1 MSMRGFLLTIVLLFA
16 PLGAMAQDLAT
27 LVADTITV
35 DPAGRVTAT
44 GNVEVFYQGRRL
56 QAQSVSYTRNGD
68 QLTFQGPILVTNTDG
83 SVFTAD
89 AAQLDRDLRNGVL
102 TSARLVLDQQ
112 LQIAASEIARVG
124 NRYTR
129 LDRAVASACQVC
141 ASNPTPLWEIRAS
154 RVIHDAQ
161 GQQLYFEDA
170 QVRVAGVPVFYVP
183 RLRLPDPSLSRATGV
198 MIPRFSQSSE
208 LGTGVKLPYFIA
220 LGDHADV
227 TLTPYYSSVTRTV
240 EYQYRHLF
248 RRGEIKATGAI
259 SDDTLEGGRGYF
271 FGNARYQLPRGFVV
285 EGQLEFVSDPGYL
298 FTYDYSDKDRLTN
311 ELAFTRVRRK
321 DEFRAGIT
329 EYRTLRDSEIP
340 IRDTLPDRFLEVSYR
355 RDIPQLSFGGRT
367 DLSLDATSV
376 IRPSAVNIDGRDVSR
391 IGAALDWQRTWVR
404 PEGLVITTE
413 IGARLDTYN
422 IGQDSTFATTLTR
435 FVPRAATELRWP
447 FSRRTQDGG
456 TEVFEPVLRIDVSD
470 TGGDQVPLEDSTV
483 VEFDEANLFAASR
496 YPGNDGVEDGTRIA
510 AGVTWRRSDPRGW
523 QTDLAVGRVANL
535 DGDLGFAVG
544 TGLAGDRSEWL
555 VAARLGV
562 GDELSLVSR
571 MLFDENVK
579 FTLTETRIDWQA
591 DRFALASSYIFAL
604 PEPAEGRL
612 DRLSEWSFDGS
623 YDVND
628 SWTAKTNWRYDF
640 EADKATRAG
649 IGLGYRNE
657 CVDVELSLSRRFA
670 TSTSIDPTT
679 DFGFRVSLNGVGGK
693 TGPTRNKCRG

>member
-1 MSMRGFLLTIVLLFA
+1 MSMRGFLLSLMLVIA
-16 PLGAMAQDLAT
+16 PLAALAQELAT

-35 DPAGRVTAT
+35 DPAGRVTAS
-44 GNVEVFYQGRRL
+44 GNVEVFYLGRRL
-56 QAQSVSYTRNGD
+56 QAQSVTYTRDGD
-68 QLTFQGPILVTNTDG
+68 QLTFQGPILVTDTDG

-161 GQQLYFEDA
+161 EQQLYFEDA

-198 MIPRFSQSSE
+198 LIPRFAQSTE

-248 RRGEIKATGAI
+248 RRGDIQVEGAI

-321 DEFRAGIT
+321 DAFRAGVT
-329 EYRTLRDSEIP
+329 EYRTLRESEIP

-355 RDIPQLSFGGRT
+355 RDIPQLAFGGRT

-376 IRPSAVNIDGRDVSR
+376 IRPSSVDVDGRDVSR
-391 IGAALDWQRTWVR
+391 IGASLDWQRTWVR
-404 PEGLVITTE
+404 PEGLVATTE
-413 IGARLDTYN
+413 LGVQLDAYN
-422 IGQDSTFATTLTR
+422 IGQDSTFRTNLTR
-435 FVPRAATELRWP
+435 FVPRAAAELRWP

-456 TEVFEPVLRIDVSD
+456 NEVIEPVLRVDISD
-470 TGGDQVPLEDSTV
+470 TGGDDVPLEDSTV
-483 VEFDEANLFAASR
+483 VEFDEANLFAPSR
-496 YPGNDGVEDGTRIA
+496 YPGKDGVENGTRIA
-510 AGVTWRRSDPRGW
+510 AGLTWRRSDPRGW
-523 QTDLAVGRVANL
+523 QTDLAFGRVANL
-535 DGDLGFAVG
+535 DGSLGFAEG

-555 VAARLGV
+555 VAARFSV
-562 GDELSLVSR
+562 GNDLWLVSR

-591 DRFALASSYIFAL
+591 ERFSVSSSYIFAR
-604 PEPAEGRL
+604 PEPAEGRT
-612 DRLSEWSFDGS
+612 DRLSEWSFDGR
-623 YDVND
+623 YDVSD
-628 SWTAKTNWRYDF
+628 TWTAKTNWRYDF
-640 EADKATRAG
+640 EADRATRAG
-649 IGLGYRNE
+649 IGLGYQNE

-679 DFGFRVSLNGVGGK
+679 DFGFRVSLNGVGGR
-693 TGPTRNKCRG
+693 TGPARNKCRG